1 MDIGLQKIK
10 TSANLWAI
18 KKRIQNARENIL
30 KTRPEATDYIKGA
43 EQSEEELLEAISF
56 LTNLYEH
63 AVSISRENTILAN
76 RNMELQ
82 RRVKELENQI
92 KYNKI
97 EEQPQ
102 NPSYFKN
109 SNIF

>member
-10 TSANLWAI
+10 TGANLWSI
-18 KKRIQNARENIL
+18 KKRIQNAREQIL

-43 EQSEEELLEAISF
+43 EQSEEEVLEAISF

-63 AVSISRENTILAN
+63 AVAISRENTILAN
-76 RNMELQ
+76 RNMEQ
-82 RRVKELENQI
+82 ARIIHELENQI

-97 EEQPQ
+97 ENEL
-102 NPSYFKN
+102 
-109 SNIF
+109 

>member
-10 TSANLWAI
+10 TGANLWSI
-18 KKRIQNARENIL
+18 KQRIKNAREQIL
-30 KTRPEATDYIKGA
+30 KTRPDATDYIKGA

-76 RNMELQ
+76 RNMEQ
-82 RRVKELENQI
+82 TRIIKELENQI
-92 KYNKI
+92 KYNQI
-97 EEQPQ
+97 Q
-102 NPSYFKN
+102 NEL
-109 SNIF
+109 

>member
-1 MDIGLQKIK
+1 MELGLQKIK
-10 TSANLWAI
+10 TSANLWSI

-30 KTRPEATDYIKGA
+30 KTRPDAVDYIKGA

-63 AVSISRENTILAN
+63 AVSISRENTILAT
-76 RNMELQ
+76 RNMELIRQ
-82 RRVKELENQI
+82 KNELENQI

-97 EEQPQ
+97 E
-102 NPSYFKN
+102 ND
-109 SNIF
+109 I

>member
-30 KTRPEATDYIKGA
+30 KTRPDAVDYIKGA

-63 AVSISRENTILAN
+63 AVSISRENNILAT

-82 RRVKELENQI
+82 RQKHELENQI

-97 EEQPQ
+97 EEQL
-102 NPSYFKN
+102 
-109 SNIF
+109 

>member
-10 TSANLWAI
+10 TSANLWTI

-30 KTRPEATDYIKGA
+30 KTRPDAVDYIKGA

-63 AVSISRENTILAN
+63 AVSISRENTILAS

-82 RRVKELENQI
+82 RQKNELENQL
-92 KYNKI
+92 KFNKI
-97 EEQPQ
+97 EEQL
-102 NPSYFKN
+102 
-109 SNIF
+109 

>member
-10 TSANLWAI
+10 TGANLWAI
-18 KKRIQNARENIL
+18 KKRIQNAREQIL
-30 KTRPEATDYIKGA
+30 KTRPEATDYIQGA

-76 RNMELQ
+76 RNMQLSQ
-82 RRVKELENQI
+82 MVKELQNEL
-92 KYNKI
+92 KYKDAAL
-97 EEQPQ
+97 
-102 NPSYFKN
+102 
-109 SNIF
+109 

>member
-10 TSANLWAI
+10 TGANLWAI
-18 KKRIQNARENIL
+18 KQRIKNAREQIL

-76 RNMELQ
+76 RNMELSRQ
-82 RRVKELENQI
+82 KHELENQI

-97 EEQPQ
+97 ENEL
-102 NPSYFKN
+102 
-109 SNIF
+109 

>member
-1 MDIGLQKIK
+1 MDLGLQKIK
-10 TSANLWAI
+10 TSANLWTI

-30 KTRPEATDYIKGA
+30 KTRPDAVDYIKGA

-63 AVSISRENTILAN
+63 AVSISRENTILAS
-76 RNMELQ
+76 RNMELIRQ
-82 RRVKELENQI
+82 KNELENQI

-97 EEQPQ
+97 EEQL
-102 NPSYFKN
+102 
-109 SNIF
+109 

>member
-10 TSANLWAI
+10 TSVNLWTI
-18 KKRIQNARENIL
+18 KRRIQNARENIL

-63 AVSISRENTILAN
+63 AVSISRENTILAS

-82 RRVKELENQI
+82 RQKNELENQI
-92 KYNKI
+92 KFNQI
-97 EEQPQ
+97 ENQL
-102 NPSYFKN
+102 
-109 SNIF
+109 

>member
-18 KKRIQNARENIL
+18 KKRIQNAREQIL
-30 KTRPEATDYIKGA
+30 KTKPEATDYIKGA

-63 AVSISRENTILAN
+63 AVAISRENTILAT

-82 RRVKELENQI
+82 RQKNELENQI
-92 KYNKI
+92 KYNQI
-97 EEQPQ
+97 ENQL
-102 NPSYFKN
+102 
-109 SNIF
+109 

>member
-18 KKRIQNARENIL
+18 KRRIQNARENIL
-30 KTRPEATDYIKGA
+30 KTKPEATDYIKGA

-63 AVSISRENTILAN
+63 AVAISRENTILAT

-82 RRVKELENQI
+82 RQKNELENQI
-92 KYNKI
+92 KFNKI
-97 EEQPQ
+97 EEQL
-102 NPSYFKN
+102 
-109 SNIF
+109 

>member
-10 TSANLWAI
+10 TSANLWTI

-63 AVSISRENTILAN
+63 AVAISRENTILAN
-76 RNMELQ
+76 RNMELSRQ
-82 RRVKELENQI
+82 KHELENQLKFNQI
-92 KYNKI
+92 
-97 EEQPQ
+97 Q
-102 NPSYFKN
+102 NQL
-109 SNIF
+109 

>member
-10 TSANLWAI
+10 TGANLWAI
-18 KKRIQNARENIL
+18 KKRIQNAREQIL
-30 KTRPEATDYIKGA
+30 KTRPEARDYIKGA

-76 RNMELQ
+76 RNIEQ
-82 RRVKELENQI
+82 TRIIKELENQI

-97 EEQPQ
+97 ENEL
-102 NPSYFKN
+102 
-109 SNIF
+109 

>member
-10 TSANLWAI
+10 TNANLWTI

-30 KTRPEATDYIKGA
+30 KTRPDAVDYIKGA

-63 AVSISRENTILAN
+63 AVAISRENTILAN
-76 RNMELQ
+76 RNMELSRQ
-82 RRVKELENQI
+82 KHELENQI

-97 EEQPQ
+97 EEQL
-102 NPSYFKN
+102 
-109 SNIF
+109 

>member
-10 TSANLWAI
+10 TGANLWSI
-18 KKRIQNARENIL
+18 KKRIQNAREQIL
-30 KTRPEATDYIKGA
+30 KTRPEAQDYIKGA

-76 RNMELQ
+76 RNIEQ
-82 RRVKELENQI
+82 TRIIKELENQI

-97 EEQPQ
+97 ENEL
-102 NPSYFKN
+102 
-109 SNIF
+109 

>member
-10 TSANLWAI
+10 TGVNLWTI

-30 KTRPEATDYIKGA
+30 KTRPEAIEYIKGA
-43 EQSEEELLEAISF
+43 EQSEEELLEAIAF

-76 RNMELQ
+76 RNIELT
-82 RRVKELENQI
+82 RIKNELENEI
-92 KYNKI
+92 KY
-97 EEQPQ
+97 
-102 NPSYFKN
+102 KN
-109 SNIF
+109 VEL

>member
-10 TSANLWAI
+10 TGANLWAI
-18 KKRIQNARENIL
+18 KKRIQNAREQIL

-76 RNMELQ
+76 RNMEQ
-82 RRVKELENQI
+82 TRIIKELEHEL
-92 KYNKI
+92 KY
-97 EEQPQ
+97 
-102 NPSYFKN
+102 KN
-109 SNIF
+109 VEL

>member
-10 TSANLWAI
+10 IGANLWAI
-18 KKRIQNARENIL
+18 KKRIQNAREQIL

-43 EQSEEELLEAISF
+43 EQSEEELLEAIAF

-76 RNMELQ
+76 RNMEQ
-82 RRVKELENQI
+82 TRIIHELENQI

-97 EEQPQ
+97 ENEL
-102 NPSYFKN
+102 
-109 SNIF
+109 

>member
-1 MDIGLQKIK
+1 MDIGLQKMK

-30 KTRPEATDYIKGA
+30 KTRPDATDYIKGA

-63 AVSISRENTILAN
+63 AVSISRENTILAT

-82 RRVKELENQI
+82 RQKNELENQI

-97 EEQPQ
+97 EEQL
-102 NPSYFKN
+102 
-109 SNIF
+109 

>member
-10 TSANLWAI
+10 TGANLWTI
-18 KKRIQNARENIL
+18 KQRIKNAREQIL

-63 AVSISRENTILAN
+63 AVSLSRENTILAN

-82 RRVKELENQI
+82 RQKHELEQQLKYNQI
-92 KYNKI
+92 EN
-97 EEQPQ
+97 QL
-102 NPSYFKN
+102 
-109 SNIF
+109 